1 MKYKLRGAEI
11 TFKFLWKIEKNFFL
25 KRNIDKKYLL
35 YII

>member
-1 MKYKLRGAEI
+1 MKYKLRGAEF
-11 TFKFLWKIEKNFFL
+11 TFKFLWKIEENFFL